1 MKDKKIKVFFDGS
14 CKVCSKE
21 INYYNKH
28 DKNNKFN
35 WIDLNSRSK
44 DLKSLGISK
53 GELIESLH
61 IQLHN
66 GRVIKGVD
74 AFRIIWRE
82 YPFLKFLSYILDFK
96 IIRIIAKPI
105 YRLLV
110 KIKAIFT

>member
-44 DLKSLGISK
+44 DLKNLGISK
-53 GELIESLH
+53 DCLLYTS
-61 IQLHN
+61 
-66 GRVIKGVD
+66 D
-74 AFRIIWRE
+74 AADD
-82 YPFLKFLSYILDFK
+82 P
-96 IIRIIAKPI
+96 
-105 YRLLV
+105 
-110 KIKAIFT
+110 

>member
-21 INYYNKH
+21 ISYYNKH

-53 GELIESLH
+53 DELMESLH

-66 GRVIKGVD
+66 GRVIKVSMPLELFG
-74 AFRIIWRE
+74 E
-82 YPFLKFLSYILDFK
+82 SILF
-96 IIRIIAKPI
+96 
-105 YRLLV
+105 
-110 KIKAIFT
+110 